1 MNVVSYMAGIPAKN
15 KNPEKPLILTNFIEG
30 VNRSGDAGTVHNGSN
45 VIPADVA
52 VLQGFMH
59 EDSPHTPHLIVRKN
73 VLDTQRRIGKRTII
87 VDSNLFLFMDKTN
100 PGNYLRYSFDG
111 VFPTTA
117 EYCWDNPDPSRW
129 ATIKS
134 DLNINVK
141 PWRASGNHILLCMQ
155 RNGGWSMKGQDSWQ
169 WLANTIKELRRY
181 TDRPIIVR
189 GHPGDAKTK
198 RVIKMRRYP
207 VPITMNNVYFS
218 DLENRTLVQD
228 LQNAWA
234 TVVYNS
240 SPSVASAIEGVPV
253 FVFDKQDCQAGDVAN
268 TDIRNIEDPQTFDRQ
283 AWLEKISMCHW
294 NFEDLK
300 SGRAWKHMKQY
311 ANV

>member
-1 MNVVSYMAGIPAKN
+1 MAGIPARN
-15 KNPEKPLILTNFIEG
+15 NNPEKPAILQNFIQG
-30 VNRSGDAGTVHNGSN
+30 VKAFGDNGIVHTGSN
-45 VIPADVA
+45 PLPCDVA

-59 EDSPHTPHLIVRKN
+59 ESSPHSPHLVVRKN
-73 VLDTQRRIGKRTII
+73 VLDTQKRNGKRTIV
-87 VDSNLFLFMDKTN
+87 VDSNLFLYVDKTN
-100 PGNYLRYSFDG
+100 PGNYLRYSYDG

-117 EYCWDNPDPSRW
+117 EYCWDNPDPARW
-129 ATIKS
+129 QQISK
-134 DLNINVK
+134 DLNIKLK
-141 PWRASGNHILLCMQ
+141 PWRTAGNHVLICMQ
-155 RNGGWSMKGQDSWQ
+155 RNGGWSMKGLDAWQ

-189 GHPGDAKTK
+189 GHPGDAKSK
-198 RVIKMRRYP
+198 RVIKMQRFP
-207 VPITMNNVYFS
+207 VPITMHNVYFS

-228 LQNAWA
+228 LRNAWA

-240 SPSVASAIEGVPV
+240 SPSVASTIEGVPV
-253 FVFDKQDCQAGDVAN
+253 FVFDKQDCQAGEVAN
-268 TDIRNIEDPQTFDRQ
+268 TNIANIEDPQTFDRQ
-283 AWLEKISMCHW
+283 NWLEKISMCHW

>member
-1 MNVVSYMAGIPAKN
+1 MNVVSYLAGIPAKN

-30 VNRSGDAGTVHNGSN
+30 VNRVGDTGTVHTGTN

-59 EDSPHTPHLIVRKN
+59 EDSPNTPHLKLRKN

-87 VDSNLFLFMDKTN
+87 VDSNLFLYVDKTN

-117 EYCWDNPDPSRW
+117 EYCWNNPDPSRW
-129 ATIKS
+129 SKIKS

-141 PWRASGNHILLCMQ
+141 PWRTTGNHILLCMQ
-155 RNGGWSMKGQDSWQ
+155 RNGGWSMKGQDSWY

-189 GHPGDAKTK
+189 GHPGDAKSK
-198 RVIKMRRYP
+198 RTIKSKRFP
-207 VPITMNNVYFS
+207 VPIAMDNVYFS
-218 DLENRTLVQD
+218 DIESKTLIQD
-228 LQNAWA
+228 LKNAWA
-234 TVVYNS
+234 TVVFNS
-240 SPSVASAIEGVPV
+240 SPAVASAIEGVPV
-253 FVFDKQDCQAGDVAN
+253 FVFDPTDCQAGEVAN
-268 TDIRNIEDPQTFDRQ
+268 TDIKNIEDPQTFERQ
-283 AWLEKISMCHW
+283 QWLEKIAMCHW
-294 NFEDLK
+294 NFDDLK
-300 SGRAWKHMKQY
+300 SGITWQHMKQY
-311 ANV
+311 VNV